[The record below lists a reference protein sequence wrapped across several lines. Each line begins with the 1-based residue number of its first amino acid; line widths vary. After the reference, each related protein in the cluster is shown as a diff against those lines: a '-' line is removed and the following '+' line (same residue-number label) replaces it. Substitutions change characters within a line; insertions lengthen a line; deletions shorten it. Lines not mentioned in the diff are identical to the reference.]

1 MTTLPGESI
10 RRVCRVLK
18 FSRARLRARAVCV
31 KVAPR
36 LDEVLA
42 GRLQR
47 LIELYPTF
55 GYRRL
60 WALLRFG
67 AGLRVNRKAVYRILK
82 SKVGSYINV
91 WRRRGRASRAVA
103 AVRNG
108 AMNAGPWTSLT
119 CLAELMVGVI

>member
-1 MTTLPGESI
+1 MATLPGESI

-18 FSRARLRARAVCV
+18 FSRARLRARAVIA

-60 WALLRFG
+60 WAMLRFVEG
-67 AGLRVNRKAVYRILK
+67 IRVNRKAVYRLLMLK
-82 SKVGSYINV
+82 GLCEGHGEKGAKFISSSGGGSPSQGLRIMPRV
-91 WRRRGRASRAVA
+91 TR
-103 AVRNG
+103 
-108 AMNAGPWTSLT
+108 
-119 CLAELMVGVI
+119 